1 MYSLLLTFLNA
12 LSKEC
17 EARNFVQPRNT
28 DIMVMVV
35 RLHITFKKFQLT
47 NGGLSV
53 SLRLDCGC
61 I

>member
-35 RLHITFKKFQLT
+35 RLHNLQEV
-47 NGGLSV
+47 SV
-53 SLRLDCGC
+53 DKRWP
-61 I
+61 